1 MASLHSGSLN
11 ESVELLRIE
20 TDAFDLYLKG
30 KPFHPTV
37 EKLQLHRRESEW
49 EPATLNVK
57 SDPAI
62 LQVQSKLVFSPKHG
76 TLVPLDGETPLPI
89 FYETQAYEL
98 VLVRKQEKE
107 ITFHHPS
114 VHLRQAVKP
123 LGKDIL
129 SGILQFQ
136 NEVGYT
142 EFVIQVDGQPALE
155 VEIEIFPTKMDYK
168 TDYQHLLREVNE
180 QVYNLAFDF
189 LRKTYNFSDL
199 RNTQQQSLT
208 EFFSMIQVVFG
219 QLLQAMERIK
229 YAPHYRLVAEREISN
244 AAKVKKANKGNIPYL
259 AKRSH
264 LLVDDTETGFIPI
277 HGRQYRPVSLIESK
291 RRIDYDTA
299 ENRFLR
305 WVLERITQK
314 LQEIRTRYIKLER
327 RPDELFLAQIDRM
340 INQLRRLLQLDFLA
354 AAGKMHQMSVTLVLQ
369 MAPGYKD
376 VYRIYLML
384 MKGLTIQGDLLRI
397 SLKDVAQLYE
407 YWCFLKIH
415 HVLSK
420 KYQLIKQ
427 DLIRVNR
434 NGLFVTLDRDQSA
447 RITYENPKNGE
458 QFTLYYNTLPA
469 EDKRGIPTLSQ
480 RPDTVLTLNK
490 REAGQE
496 IQAKYVFDAKYRVN
510 PAYEGTSYY
519 EKYLIPGPE
528 EEDINTMHRYRDAIV
543 YQEGPQQEYERSMY
557 GAYVLFPYAD
567 EETYKAHRFYK
578 SIELINVG
586 AFPFLP
592 GSTTLVEQFLDELI
606 LDSPEKAYER
616 STRPRGTQR
625 YYQEK
630 LTGKNVLIGSLRG
643 GQLDVA
649 LQHRFYHVPL
659 KNVKDHKVLTNL
671 EYVAV
676 YQSKK
681 KYGEEGGIH
690 WYGKIADWQ
699 VLPRKAITERPPR
712 PGTEEELYV
721 KFVVEEWMKREM
733 PIVSG
738 GQGIYTLM
746 FTTKYIF
753 DRAHEIAELRLENE
767 EQLKEWR
774 EKRRRGN
781 VKVEL
786 DHHYV
791 DLAKRV
797 VRIEGNE

>member
-1 MASLHSGSLN
+1 MASLPSGSLS

-49 EPATLNVK
+49 EPATLHVK

-62 LQVQSKLVFSPKHG
+62 LHVQSKLVFSPKHG
-76 TLVPLDGETPLPI
+76 TLVSLDAETPLPI
-89 FYETQAYEL
+89 FYETQAYEF
-98 VLVRKQEKE
+98 VLFRKQEKE
-107 ITFHHPS
+107 ITFYHPNL
-114 VHLRQAVKP
+114 HLRQAVKP

-142 EFVIQVDGQPALE
+142 EFVIHVDGQPALT
-155 VEIEIFPTKMDYK
+155 VELEIFPTKMDYK

-189 LRKTYNFSDL
+189 LRKTYNLSGL
-199 RNTQQQSLT
+199 RHTQQQSLT
-208 EFFSMIQVVFG
+208 EFFSIIHVVFG
-219 QLLQAMERIK
+219 QLLHAMERIK
-229 YAPHYRLVAEREISN
+229 YAPHYRLVLEREIGN
-244 AAKVKKANKGNIPYL
+244 AAKVKKASKENIVYL
-259 AKRSH
+259 SKRPH
-264 LLVDDTETGFIPI
+264 LLVEDVETGFIPI
-277 HGRQYRPVSLIESK
+277 HGRHYRPVSLLESK
-291 RRIDYDTA
+291 RRVDYDTA

-305 WVLERITQK
+305 WVLERIIQK
-314 LQEIRTRYIKLER
+314 LQEIRVRYVKLER
-327 RPDELFLAQIDRM
+327 RPDELFLSQIDRM

-354 AAGKMHQMSVTLVLQ
+354 GAGKMQQMSVTLVLQ

-384 MKGLTIQGDLLRI
+384 MKGLSIQGDLLRI

-415 HVLSK
+415 HLLSK
-420 KYQLIKQ
+420 KYKLIKQ

-447 RITYENPKNGE
+447 RITYENPRNGE
-458 QFTLYYNTLPA
+458 QFTLYYNTLPV

-496 IQAKYVFDAKYRVN
+496 IQAKYVFDAKYRLN

-519 EKYLIPGPE
+519 EKYRLPGPE

-543 YQEGPQQEYERSMY
+543 YQDGPQQEYERSMY
-557 GAYVLFPYAD
+557 GAYVLFPYSD
-567 EETYKAHRFYK
+567 EETYKEHRFYK

-625 YYQEK
+625 YYQDK
-630 LTGKNVLIGSLRG
+630 FTGKNVLVGSLRA
-643 GQLDVA
+643 GQLEVA
-649 LQHRFYHVPL
+649 LQHKFYHIPL
-659 KNVKDHKVLTNL
+659 KNLKDHKVLTQL

-676 YQSKK
+676 YQSKNI
-681 KYGEEGGIH
+681 YGEEGGVH
-690 WYGKIADWQ
+690 WYGKIVDWQ

-721 KFVVEEWMKREM
+721 KFMVEEWIQREV
-733 PIVSG
+733 PIASG
-738 GQGIYTLM
+738 GQGIQTLLL
-746 FTTKYIF
+746 TTKYIF
-753 DRAHEIAELRLENE
+753 DRAREIAELRLDTD

-791 DLAKRV
+791 DLAQRV
-797 VRIEGNE
+797 VRIEGEG